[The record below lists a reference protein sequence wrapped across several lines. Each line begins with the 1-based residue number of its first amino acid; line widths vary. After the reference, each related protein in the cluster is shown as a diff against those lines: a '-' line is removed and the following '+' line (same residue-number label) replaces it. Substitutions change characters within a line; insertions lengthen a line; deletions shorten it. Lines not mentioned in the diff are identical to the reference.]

1 MGYNLLPTSAVKETC
16 SKYNN
21 WVYSIIVRKLFDD
34 VEKAEIMDMK
44 FTDEQVA
51 ILLNLVKKEMDG
63 ICGDLGY
70 AELHK
75 IKKILEEHQSKS

>member
-1 MGYNLLPTSAVKETC
+1 
-16 SKYNN
+16 
-21 WVYSIIVRKLFDD
+21 
-34 VEKAEIMDMK
+34 MDMK